1 MDENFIRE
9 RITQLRLKKNVSEYK
24 MSYDLGHSKSYVQS
38 ISSGRAMPSMGE
50 FLYMCE
56 YFGITPAQFFSSDN
70 NDPVTENS
78 ILDELRDLDDDD
90 LQMILMIA
98 KRLNKKEPDNKAQ
111 WKRSAPNIV

>member
-1 MDENFIRE
+1 MDESFIRE

-24 MSYDLGHSKSYVQS
+24 MSYDLGHSKGYIQS
-38 ISSGRAMPSMGE
+38 ISSGRNMPSMGE

-56 YFGITPAQFFSSDN
+56 YFGITPAQFFSADN

-90 LQMILMIA
+90 LQMILMLA
-98 KRLNKKEPDNKAQ
+98 KRLNKKEPDNKAP
-111 WKRSAPNIV
+111 WKRSAPNKV